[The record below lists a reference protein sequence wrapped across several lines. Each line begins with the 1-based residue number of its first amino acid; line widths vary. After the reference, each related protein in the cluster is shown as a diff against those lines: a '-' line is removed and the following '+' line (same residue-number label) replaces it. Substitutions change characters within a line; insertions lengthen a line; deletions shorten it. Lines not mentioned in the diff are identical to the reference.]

1 MALQNGGVPAGSP
14 DVGAPN
20 ALSKFWTW
28 LRGDYEPPGAA
39 TEFGRLLWSYP
50 PPLIDPN
57 NKLLVIFSAKSACTN
72 VLVWF
77 FHHLGH
83 AKAVRDYHPSP
94 HQYRTQ
100 VYYRSKLY
108 QRAYRMKFERMRV
121 IRIVRD
127 PYERAVSGFRHL
139 LRHSHTRFGRK
150 MGMSHIAANGLSFSE
165 YLDFL
170 ERLNLRTCDA
180 HFAVQRHPVEDAL
193 PVRFLINVSTEDLY
207 QRLNEIETELG
218 LEKTDL
224 RGSDW
229 INIID
234 RRNRPK
240 DKPVTSA
247 DLFTQR
253 LSQAQADKGPWPAY
267 DDLLVPAARERL
279 ARLYAIDIESYGI
292 KNR

>member
-1 MALQNGGVPAGSP
+1 MALREGGLSAGSG

-20 ALSKFWTW
+20 AFATFWTW
-28 LRGDYEPPGAA
+28 VRGDYAPPGAA
-39 TEFGRLLWSYP
+39 TGFGQLLWAYP
-50 PPLIDPN
+50 PPLIDPAR
-57 NKLLVIFSAKSACTN
+57 KLMVIFSAKSACTN

-108 QRAYRMKFERMRV
+108 HRAYRIKPERFKV
-121 IRIVRD
+121 IRVVRD
-127 PYERAVSGFRHL
+127 PYERAASGFRHL

-150 MGMSHIAANGLSFSE
+150 MGMSHITANGLSFSE

-170 ERLNLRTCDA
+170 EGLDLRTCDA
-180 HFAVQRHPVEDAL
+180 HFAIQRHPVEDVL

-207 QRLNEIETELG
+207 QRLNDVEAALG
-218 LEKTDL
+218 LEQTNL

-229 INIID
+229 IHAID

-240 DKPVTSA
+240 THSA
-247 DLFTQR
+247 PRADVFTQR
-253 LSQAQADKGPWPAY
+253 LFPAQADQGPWPAY
-267 DDLLVPAARERL
+267 EDLLTPAVRARL
-279 ARLYAIDIESYGI
+279 AKLYAVDIETYGI
-292 KNR
+292 KS